1 MIDRQTD
8 KKTVR
13 QAVRQANRKTDRQTE
28 IDKYTAQNKYVCTRL
43 FAFFDG
49 LNSSL
54 NKKEYSIL
62 NLVQFPIQL

>member
-43 FAFFDG
+43 FVVFDG
-49 LNSSL
+49 LN
-54 NKKEYSIL
+54 
-62 NLVQFPIQL
+62 